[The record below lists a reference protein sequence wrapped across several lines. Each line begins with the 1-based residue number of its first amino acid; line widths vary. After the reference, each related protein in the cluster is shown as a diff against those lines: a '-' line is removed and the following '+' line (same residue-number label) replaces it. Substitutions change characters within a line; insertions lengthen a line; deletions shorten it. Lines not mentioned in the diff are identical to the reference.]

1 MSKSSTVFAFAILFV
16 VYILAACA
24 SASKSTPAVER
35 YNPSFDFVPPASAD
49 SNATPV
55 TFAVVGQRYTSHNLY
70 LFNEFYRH
78 LLNDFQEVL
87 QARSFGITGP
97 FVSFDEMTYPQ
108 KKNSDLIITP
118 EIDFSAEIV
127 NEQWGESVGR
137 AIFNAEEKYKCEG
150 TIHITSYLNLVISES
165 LTGEKM
171 WTKNLELSPINI
183 DFWTGYY
190 ANTSTSIPVIIER
203 EDAVQADL
211 ARALE
216 EQYNKTLQAVFDY
229 LHPEEMALVKKQSQE
244 LREKKV
250 Y

>member
-1 MSKSSTVFAFAILFV
+1 MRKQATYLAAAVLLA
-16 VYILAACA
+16 VYILSACA
-24 SASKSTPAVER
+24 SASKSMPAVER
-35 YNPSFDFVPPASAD
+35 YNPTFDFTPSASVD
-49 SNATPV
+49 SNSNPV
-55 TFAVVGQRYTSHNLY
+55 TFAVVGGRYTSNLY

-87 QARSFGITGP
+87 QARGFNFTGP
-97 FVSFDEMTYPQ
+97 FASYDQMTFPQ
-108 KKNSDLIITP
+108 KKNSDLIIIP
-118 EIDFSAEIV
+118 EIDFTAEIV
-127 NEQWGESVGR
+127 NEEWGESVGR
-137 AIFNAEEKYKCEG
+137 AIFNAEEKYQCEG

-190 ANTSTSIPVIIER
+190 ATTSTSIPVIVER
-203 EDAVQADL
+203 QDAVQADL
-211 ARALE
+211 AKALE
-216 EQYNKTLQAVFDY
+216 QQYNKTLKAVYDY
-229 LHPEEMALVKKQSQE
+229 LHPEEMVLVKRQSLE